1 MTISFR
7 FSNIPKE
14 MLGTMEKFVE
24 YKYVPWLCVLEK
36 KMESFKIPPTNGMQD
51 LHFYFCSFQQ
61 IDQKKGLG
69 WDHVN
74 TNVPWVLTCIVN
86 YWMMLLCMN
95 TFTWLGVV
103 WTTKGNNIFNFIVGM
118 LVFKRCN
125 MELMNI
131 SSMEL
136 VFAKTK
142 FLKT

>member
-1 MTISFR
+1 MTINVG

-14 MLGTMEKFVE
+14 MLGTMENFGE

-36 KMESFKIPPTNGMQD
+36 KMESFKIPPTNGMQY

-61 IDQKKGLG
+61 IDQNK
-69 WDHVN
+69 V
-74 TNVPWVLTCIVN
+74 WVGIMWILMCHGRLTCIVN

-103 WTTKGNNIFNFIVGM
+103 WKTKGKNNFNFILGM

-131 SSMEL
+131 
-136 VFAKTK
+136 
-142 FLKT
+142 

>member
-1 MTISFR
+1 MTISVR

-14 MLGTMEKFVE
+14 MLGTMEKFGE

-36 KMESFKIPPTNGMQD
+36 KMESFKIPPTNGMQY

-61 IDQKKGLG
+61 IDQNK
-69 WDHVN
+69 V
-74 TNVPWVLTCIVN
+74 WVGIMWILMCHGHLTCIVN

-103 WTTKGNNIFNFIVGM
+103 WKTKGKNNFNFIVGM

-131 SSMEL
+131 YTMEL

-142 FLKT
+142 F